1 MFSIDQVL
9 SVLICARFS
18 TKRSV
23 KLGPAGISS
32 YTACLIYF
40 VSMGRLQWGSCDLL
54 GYDLN
59 STRLW
64 KKPSESRKESNLK
77 PFVMVKSLEKIKD

>member
-1 MFSIDQVL
+1 
-9 SVLICARFS
+9 
-18 TKRSV
+18 
-23 KLGPAGISS
+23 
-32 YTACLIYF
+32 
-40 VSMGRLQWGSCDLL
+40 MGRLQWGSCDLL